1 MSSNILA
8 VALVLAV
15 GAGQAVTAQGKGNM
29 RFQGMDRNNDGR
41 ITRDEWNGNDQ
52 SFREHDWNG
61 DGVLSGD
68 EVRPGGRRDRPG
80 RDDEPDRSKQ
90 DEFQALDVNRD
101 HVISR
106 REWQGTRADF
116 NALDTDRDG
125 LLTRDEFF
133 PRPTAPSFPR
143 PAPSSPDLF
152 TNADVNR
159 NGVLSRNEWQWSAG
173 SFDRV
178 DRNRDGVVSREE
190 FGNGIAGPSAGKAY
204 QAGYDRGLAEGRA
217 AGREDRERNQ
227 GWDLDGQRELEQAD
241 SGYTDAI
248 GPRPDY
254 QAGYRAAFRI
264 GYREGFGP
272 R

>member
-1 MSSNILA
+1 MSSNVLA
-8 VALVLAV
+8 VALVVAV
-15 GAGQAVTAQGKGNM
+15 GAGQVVAAQGKGNM

-41 ITRDEWNGNDQ
+41 ITRDEWKGNDQ
-52 SFREHDWNG
+52 SFRVHDWNG

-68 EVRPGGRRDRPG
+68 EVRPGGRRNQPGRADEPGDRP
-80 RDDEPDRSKQ
+80 

-101 HVISR
+101 YVISR

-116 NALDTDRDG
+116 DQLDTNRDG
-125 LLTRDEFF
+125 LLTRAEFL
-133 PRPTAPSFPR
+133 TR
-143 PAPSSPDLF
+143 PASPDLF

-159 NGVLSRNEWQWSAG
+159 NGVLSRNEWQWTAG
-173 SFDRV
+173 SFERADL
-178 DRNRDGVVSREE
+178 NRDGVVSREE
-190 FGNGIAGPSAGKAY
+190 FATGISGPTAGKAY

-241 SGYTDAI
+241 SGYTAAI

-254 QAGYRAAFRI
+254 QAGYRAGFRL

>member
-1 MSSNILA
+1 MSSNVLA
-8 VALVLAV
+8 VALALVLAGSQV
-15 GAGQAVTAQGKGNM
+15 AAGQRGREM
-29 RFQGMDRNNDGR
+29 RFQGLDRNNDGR

-52 SFREHDWNG
+52 SFRVHDWNG

-68 EVRPGGRRDRPG
+68 EVRPGGRRGRPERGDEPRPG
-80 RDDEPDRSKQ
+80 EPQ
-90 DEFQALDVNRD
+90 DEFVALDANRD

-106 REWQGTRADF
+106 REWPGTRADF
-116 NALDTDRDG
+116 NLKDRNGDG

-133 PRPTAPSFPR
+133 AAAAA
-143 PAPSSPDLF
+143 APSSDLF
-152 TNADVNR
+152 TSADANR
-159 NGVLSRNEWQWSAG
+159 NGTLSREEWRWSAG
-173 SFDRV
+173 GFDRV

-190 FGNGIAGPSAGKAY
+190 FAAGLAGPTAGKAY
-204 QAGYDRGLAEGRA
+204 QSGYDRGLTEGRA

-227 GWDLDGQRELEQAD
+227 GWDLEGQRELEQAD
-241 SGYTDAI
+241 SGYTAEM

-254 QAGYRAAFRI
+254 QAGYRAGFRL